1 MLNQEQILNIFYQT
15 GALMEGHFRLTSGR
29 HSDQYVQC
37 ARVLQY
43 PDHTSIFCRE
53 IMQDFLDQGIE
64 AVVGPAMGGIV
75 LAYEAARQLGARA
88 LFSERENGIMTLRRG
103 FSLEPGQKAVVVED
117 VITTGGS
124 VQEVV
129 QMLQSLGVQ
138 VAGIACLVKRTR
150 EELDLGAPLRAL
162 LTVEIK
168 SYPPEQCPLCQ
179 EGLALTKPGS
189 RKVQ

>member
-1 MLNQEQILNIFYQT
+1 MLKQEQILDIFYRT

-29 HSDQYVQC
+29 HSDQYIQC
-37 ARVLQY
+37 ARVLQH
-43 PDHTSIFCRE
+43 PDHTILLCRE
-53 IMQDFLDQGIE
+53 IVRDFLDQGIE

-88 LFSERENGIMTLRRG
+88 LFAERENGVMALRRG
-103 FSLEPGQKAVVVED
+103 FSLDPGQKALVLED

-124 VQEVV
+124 VMEVV
-129 QMLQSLGVQ
+129 QMLQKRGVQ
-138 VAGIACLVKRTR
+138 VVGIGCLVKRSK

-168 SYPPEQCPLCQ
+168 SYLPEECPLCR
-179 EGLALTKPGS
+179 EGVPLTKPGS
-189 RKVQ
+189 REV

>member
-1 MLNQEQILNIFYQT
+1 MLKQEQILDIFYRT

-29 HSDQYVQC
+29 HSDQYIQC
-37 ARVLQY
+37 ARVLQH
-43 PDHTSIFCRE
+43 PDHTILLCRE
-53 IMQDFLDQGIE
+53 IVRDFLDQGIE

-88 LFSERENGIMTLRRG
+88 LFAERENGVMTLRRG
-103 FSLEPGQKAVVVED
+103 FSLDPGQKALVLED

-124 VQEVV
+124 VMEVV
-129 QMLQSLGVQ
+129 QMLQKRGVQ
-138 VAGIACLVKRTR
+138 VVGIGCLVKRSK

-168 SYPPEQCPLCQ
+168 SYLPEECPLCR
-179 EGLALTKPGS
+179 EGVPLTKPGS
-189 RKVQ
+189 REV

>member
-1 MLNQEQILNIFYQT
+1 MLKQEQILDIFYRT

-29 HSDQYVQC
+29 HSDQYIQC
-37 ARVLQY
+37 ARVLQH
-43 PDHTSIFCRE
+43 PDHTILLCRE
-53 IMQDFLDQGIE
+53 IVRDFLDQDIE

-88 LFSERENGIMTLRRG
+88 LFAERENGVMTLRRG
-103 FSLEPGQKAVVVED
+103 FSLDPGQKALVLED

-124 VQEVV
+124 VMEVV
-129 QMLQSLGVQ
+129 QMLQKRGVQ
-138 VAGIACLVKRTR
+138 VVGIGCLVKRSK

-168 SYPPEQCPLCQ
+168 SYLPEECPLCR
-179 EGLALTKPGS
+179 EGVPLTKPGS
-189 RKVQ
+189 REV